1 MRVTIEGMS
10 EGTYAPFRLDG
21 KVALITGA
29 SSGIGAAISRLFA
42 RAGASVILMARDHAR
57 SESIAAELHGSRVIL
72 CDISDE
78 SEVNQAFRS
87 IDRLDILVNNAGVG
101 WVGSVEETSLDDFR
115 HLFQVNV
122 EGLFLVTK
130 CAVPLIRASRGS
142 IINMGSVA
150 GMVGLKRRFAY
161 CASKGAVIALTRQ
174 LALDY
179 AMEMRVNCICPGTID
194 TLFIDNLIEKNF
206 QGEQEMVREEMRRRQ
221 PVGRLGTADEIAA
234 LALYLAS
241 EDSSFMNGAILP
253 IDGALTAG

>member
-1 MRVTIEGMS
+1 MS

-57 SESIAAELHGSRVIL
+57 SESIAAELPGSRVIL

-101 WVGSVEETSLDDFR
+101 WVGS
-115 HLFQVNV
+115 V